1 MDAVTVGLVV
11 LTVVV
16 GLVLAAAG
24 GAKVAAVPDM
34 CSRAAHLGFSVSS
47 YRVIGVLELLG
58 VAGLLAGLAWTPIGI
73 AAATGLVAMMVGAV
87 VCHVRAGDRPIEVV
101 PAVVVGAAL
110 AAVLVLQVQA
120 A

>member
-1 MDAVTVGLVV
+1 MGLVV

-34 CSRAAHLGFSVSS
+34 RSRATHLGFSVGS
-47 YRVIGVLELLG
+47 YRVIGALELLG
-58 VAGLLAGLAWTPIGI
+58 VAGVLVGLAWAPIGI

-87 VCHVRAGDRPIEVV
+87 VCHLRAGDRPTEVV
-101 PAVVVGAAL
+101 PAVVVGAAVV
-110 AAVLVLQVQA
+110 AVLVLQVQTA
-120 A
+120 